1 MTVKKGD
8 VISIDFI
15 AKIKETGETFD
26 TTVQE
31 VAKKERI
38 FREGYVYEPML
49 VVVGEGW
56 VLKGLDD
63 ELVGLEVSKPS
74 TIELSPAKA
83 FGPRDPSKLK
93 LIPLRRFKTED
104 TPPRPGLT
112 VEIDGKLAVVRSVG
126 AGRVQVDFNP
136 PLAGKTLVYELT
148 VKKILENK
156 EEKIKALIHR
166 RIQAFAPEKFGLKLT
181 EKEAAIEI
189 PEDAFLV
196 EGLQY
201 AKRGIATDIQKFFP
215 EIESVDFTETF
226 KKKPPAIE
234 PKSKPALVS
243 ETPSTPAPPTGGEKV
258 QQAPP

>member
-1 MTVKKGD
+1 MVKKGD
-8 VISIDFI
+8 FILIDFV
-15 AKIKETGETFD
+15 AKIKETGEIFD

-31 VAKKERI
+31 VAKKARI

-63 ELVGLEVSKPS
+63 ELVGLDVDKPS

-93 LIPLRRFKTED
+93 LIPLRRIKNED
-104 TPPRPGLT
+104 MPPRLGQT
-112 VEIDGKLAVVRSVG
+112 IEIDGKLAVVRSVG

-148 VKKILENK
+148 VKRVLENK
-156 EEKIKALIHR
+156 EEKIKALMHR
-166 RIQAFAPEKFGLKLT
+166 RIQAISLEKFGLKLA

-189 PEDAFLV
+189 PEDAFLL

-215 EIESVDFTETF
+215 EIESVTFTETF
-226 KKKPPAIE
+226 KKKPPVTE
-234 PKSKPALVS
+234 PQTKPVPGTETPSKPAS
-243 ETPSTPAPPTGGEKV
+243 STSGETLQHAQP
-258 QQAPP
+258 

>member
-8 VISIDFI
+8 FISIDFV

-26 TTVQE
+26 TTIQE

-38 FREGYVYEPML
+38 HREGYVYEPML

-63 ELVGLEVSKPS
+63 ELVGLEVDKPS
-74 TIELSPAKA
+74 KIELSPAKA
-83 FGPRDPSKLK
+83 FGSRDPSKLK

-104 TPPRPGLT
+104 TPPRSGQNI
-112 VEIDGKLAVVRSVG
+112 EIDGKLAVVRSVG

-148 VKKILENK
+148 VKKSLESK
-156 EEKIKALIHR
+156 EEKIKALVHR
-166 RIQAFAPEKFGLKLT
+166 RIQAVALDKFGLKLV
-181 EKEAAIEI
+181 EKEVAVEI
-189 PEDAFLV
+189 PEEAFLM

-215 EIESVDFTETF
+215 EIESVAFTETF
-226 KKKPPAIE
+226 KKKPPVAK
-234 PKSKPALVS
+234 PQVKPAQVS
-243 ETPSTPAPPTGGEKV
+243 EAPAKPAPPTEGEKLP
-258 QQAPP
+258 QASQ

>member
-1 MTVKKGD
+1 MTVKKGAFLL
-8 VISIDFI
+8 IDFI
-15 AKIKETGETFD
+15 ARIKETGETFD

-63 ELVGLEVSKPS
+63 ELVGLEADKSS
-74 TIELSPAKA
+74 TIELPPTKA

-93 LIPLRRFKTED
+93 LIPLRRIKNED
-104 TPPRPGLT
+104 LPPRPGQT
-112 VEIDGKLAVVRSVG
+112 IEIDGKLAVVRSVG

-148 VKKILENK
+148 VKRMLESK

-166 RIQAFAPEKFGLKLT
+166 RIQATSLEKFGLKLT

-189 PEDAFLV
+189 PEDAFLL

-215 EIESVDFTETF
+215 EIESVAFTEAF
-226 KKKPPAIE
+226 MKKPPVTE
-234 PKSKPALVS
+234 PQTKPVPGI
-243 ETPSTPAPPTGGEKV
+243 ETPL
-258 QQAPP
+258 

>member
-1 MTVKKGD
+1 LTVKKGEFLL
-8 VISIDFI
+8 IDFI

-26 TTVQE
+26 TTIQE
-31 VAKKERI
+31 VANKERI
-38 FREGYVYEPML
+38 SREGYVYEPML

-63 ELVGLEVSKPS
+63 ALVGLEVNKPS
-74 TIELSPAKA
+74 IIELSPVKA

-104 TPPRPGLT
+104 MPPRPGLT
-112 VEIDGKLAVVRSVG
+112 MEIDGKLAVVRSVG

-148 VKKILENK
+148 VKKILESK
-156 EEKIKALIHR
+156 EDKIKALIHR
-166 RIQAFAPEKFGLKLT
+166 RIQAVALEKFGLKLAD
-181 EKEAAIEI
+181 KEGAIEI

-201 AKRGIATDIQKFFP
+201 AKRGIAADIQKFFP
-215 EIESVDFTETF
+215 EIESVAFTETF
-226 KKKPPAIE
+226 KRKPPVIE
-234 PKSKPALVS
+234 PQIKPAPVS
-243 ETPSTPAPPTGGEKV
+243 EAPSTPTSPP
-258 QQAPP
+258 QQPVSK